1 MYKTD
6 IFIFFLYIRIF
17 TQDENMC
24 FWIGNVCYNSTTVC
38 EIIDNSII
46 CESYK
51 QVMSDDDLSVL
62 ECLWIYGNND
72 STTISSPGNINHNNV
87 ESKCVSK
94 VCYFK

>member
-1 MYKTD
+1 
-6 IFIFFLYIRIF
+6 
-17 TQDENMC
+17 
-24 FWIGNVCYNSTTVC
+24 VCYNSTTVC
-38 EIIDNSII
+38 EIIDNSNI

-51 QVMSDDDLSVL
+51 QVTNDNDLSVL

-72 STTISSPGNINHNNV
+72 TTTISSPHNINYNSI